1 MNKFDIIVVGAGP
14 VGSTFARYIAN
25 KGFKVAILER
35 KKEVGVPLQCAGLL
49 GKKIKDVNILPD
61 KYILNKVY
69 GAYLHSPSDT
79 ILKVGRKEPQAYG
92 IDRIAYDKF
101 LAEKAVD
108 AGAKLLLNH
117 KVKDVNIKTGEVYLG
132 NKSNKIFQAKII
144 VGADGH
150 TSRVSD
156 KFNPKTKSIMAAQ
169 YLLDMKED
177 VFDRDNVNLHINSNI
192 SPGFIW
198 MIPLS
203 KSMAR
208 VGLFANKDYTK
219 LNHILK
225 EFIHDNSLYKNATIL
240 KKYHGFIPV
249 YNPKK
254 KIVKDRAIL
263 LGDAASQVKPTTGGG
278 LIIGFECAK
287 IAANI
292 VSKTLQMEDI
302 TILKEY
308 ENEYRKRFKNE
319 LKVQTEVQ
327 TIFKSLKNQ
336 DLEYMFLKLKQGNAE
351 TLISEYGDMD
361 SQSILI
367 KEMIKNRLL
376 FSILPKLLTRRIG
389 NLWK

>member
-1 MNKFDIIVVGAGP
+1 MNKFDVIVIGAGP

-25 KGFKVAILER
+25 EGFKVAILER

-49 GKKIKDVNILPD
+49 GKKIKDINILPD

-69 GAYLHSPSDT
+69 GAYLHSPSNT
-79 ILKVGRKEPQAYG
+79 ILKVGRKDPQAYV

-101 LAEKAVD
+101 LAEQAVD

-117 KVKDVNIKTGEVYLG
+117 KVKDVNIKTGEVYLE
-132 NKSNKIFQAKII
+132 NNSNKIFQGKII
-144 VGADGH
+144 VGTDGH
-150 TSRVSD
+150 ASKVSD
-156 KFNPKTKSIMAAQ
+156 KFNPKTKSVMAAQ
-169 YLLDMKED
+169 YLLDMKKD
-177 VFDRDNVNLHINSNI
+177 VFDMDNVNPHVNSNI

-198 MIPLS
+198 MIPIS

-208 VGLFANKDYTK
+208 VGLFANKDYNK

-225 EFIHDNSLYKNATIL
+225 DFIHDNILYKNATIL
-240 KKYHGFIPV
+240 KKYQGFIPV

-263 LGDAASQVKPTTGGG
+263 IGDAASQVKPTTGGG

-287 IAANI
+287 IAANT
-292 VSKTLQMEDI
+292 VSKTLQKEDI
-302 TILKEY
+302 NILKKY

-319 LKVQTEVQ
+319 LKVQIEVQ
-327 TIFKSLKNQ
+327 IIFKSLTNQ
-336 DLEYMFLKLKQGNAE
+336 NLEYMFLKLKEGNAE
-351 TLISEYGDMD
+351 NLISEYGDMD

-367 KEMIKNRLL
+367 KEMIKNRLF

>member
-1 MNKFDIIVVGAGP
+1 MNKFDVIVIGAGP
-14 VGSTFARYIAN
+14 VGSTFACYIAN
-25 KGFKVAILER
+25 KGYKVAILER

-61 KYILNKVY
+61 KHILNKVY
-69 GAYLHSPSDT
+69 GAYLHSPT
-79 ILKVGRKEPQAYG
+79 GKILKVGRKEPQAYV

-101 LAEKAVD
+101 LAEQAVD

-117 KVKDVNIKTGEVYLG
+117 KVTDVNIKTGEVYLG
-132 NKSNKIFQAKII
+132 NNSNKIFQGKII

-150 TSRVSD
+150 ASRVSD

-177 VFDRDNVNLHINSNI
+177 VFDMDNVNLHVNSNI

-208 VGLFANKDYTK
+208 VGLFANKDYTE
-219 LNHILK
+219 LNYILK
-225 EFIHDNSLYKNATIL
+225 DFIHNNNLYRNATIL

-319 LKVQTEVQ
+319 LKVQIEVQ
-327 TIFKSLKNQ
+327 TIFKSLTNQ
-336 DLEYMFLKLKQGNAE
+336 DLEYMFLKLKEGNAE
-351 TLISEYGDMD
+351 DLISEYGDMD

-376 FSILPKLLTRRIG
+376 FLILPKLLTRRIG